1 MDRLCD
7 AQLTTILDGLP
18 VGVMLRAADRTL
30 LHINPA
36 GRRFLE
42 RLGIDVAHV
51 HASPTAMLD
60 HVEVIDERGRPC
72 VPEDLPV
79 VSALRDASSRDATL
93 GYALPGGGYAWYAVR
108 AAPVALADGSA
119 GTVVTLD
126 DVTDRRA
133 LEEELRDMAT
143 RDPLTGVANRRALTE
158 RLRDAQRG
166 RRRGD
171 GEIGLV
177 YLDLDRFKAINDGHG
192 HDLGDRV
199 LVETAARLV
208 DATRSDDLVC
218 RMGGDEFVVLCA
230 PIDGPEALWELAER
244 LEAMPPVTVSTA
256 GPPIGATASVG
267 AVLVGPQEDLDS
279 ALRRADAAMYRAKRE
294 KACARG
300 GTAI

>member
-18 VGVMLRAADRTL
+18 VGVMLRAADSSL

-42 RLGIDVAHV
+42 RLGIEVAHV
-51 HASPTAMLD
+51 HASPKAMLD
-60 HVEVIDERGRPC
+60 HVEVIDERGLPC
-72 VPEDLPV
+72 VADDLPV
-79 VSALRDASSRDATL
+79 VSAVRDGTSRDATL
-93 GYALPGGGYAWYAVR
+93 GYAVPGGGYVWYAVR
-108 AAPVALADGSA
+108 AAPVALADGST

-126 DVTDRRA
+126 DVTERRA
-133 LEEELRDMAT
+133 LEEELRDMAA
-143 RDPLTGVANRRALTE
+143 RDPLTGLANRRALTD
-158 RLRDAQRG
+158 RLHEAQG
-166 RRRGD
+166 RRRSGD

-177 YLDLDRFKAINDGHG
+177 YLDLDRFKSINDTHG

-199 LVETAARLV
+199 LVETAARLL
-208 DATRSDDLVC
+208 DATRSGDLVC

-244 LEAMPPVTVSTA
+244 LEAMPPVTVPATGSIVGAST
-256 GPPIGATASVG
+256 SVG
-267 AVLVGPQEDLDS
+267 AVLVAPDEDLDS

-294 KACARG
+294 KACARSSA
-300 GTAI
+300 AI